1 MQKPASL
8 LFLLLPLL
16 LPAQSVPITG
26 YQVDDYGVA
35 SLRIDADAQH
45 YYLLHA
51 RTQAGN
57 AFEQVTV
64 MAKGVAGNLELEENL
79 AAFPLDQYRVSA
91 HLLNAPD
98 DADEDGRDDLTEWN
112 QLPQESPL
120 NSASGIDFTSG
131 AVFIPDRLAFKKL
144 ATQADIPGIGMVE
157 EVKFFIKNRDAT
169 HPLLYFINSNTFDT
183 HTQFANSLGYTN
195 DGTLMT
201 GSILY
206 HPTVAAPG
214 GGLGVY
220 RFVFQPN
227 NTFSWSYVQKAMEL
241 MAANMPFLHNNF
253 CYYPNEPGGVPVY
266 WQEKAL
272 YDASRVKV
280 LLEDDLFADIDYV
293 ALHVAEGYGLLR
305 VVQADETPFSR
316 DVVLYETLP
325 NDLPR
330 VGGIITTVM
339 QTPLSHVNLRAIQ
352 DNVPNAFIRDA
363 RLLPG
368 IDSLIG
374 RYVYFKATP
383 ENYILRSA
391 TLAEVDA
398 HYESIRPKTSQE
410 PVRDLSETHILPL
423 DSIHFA
429 SSVSFGV
436 KCANVATLRTLGFPE
451 GTVPDGFGVPF
462 YFYDAFMQYNGLYDQ
477 ARQMMESADFQT
489 DFNTRIE
496 RLDAFR
502 QIIKNAPMPGWM
514 MDALSDMQQQFPPGV
529 PIRCR
534 SSTNN
539 EDLPGFSGAGLYDS
553 KTQHPDEGHISKTI
567 KQVFAS
573 TWNLRA
579 FEEREFYRI
588 DHFKTAMGVLVHP
601 NFENEL
607 VNGVGVSTDPAY
619 NTLGYYYLNTQVG
632 EDLVTNPSANSIPE
646 EVLVSAA
653 SGAQADH
660 FVMTHSNQVP
670 ADSVLMTPFYVD
682 QMRAYLRVI
691 HQVFKVLYHAE
702 ASDAFA
708 MEIEYKIDA
717 NGQLVIKQAR
727 PWAGFKALL
736 PEPVDTSDLPLEV
749 TLYPNP
755 CSDFFFWKRASTS
768 SVLYWW
774 LVDPL
779 GRVVQ
784 RGQIAE
790 GLQSGQIDLN
800 GLASGA
806 YWWRVKRTNGEGRAW
821 AVVRR

>member
-1 MQKPASL
+1 MKKPTFL

-16 LPAQSVPITG
+16 LRAQSVPITG
-26 YQVDDYGVA
+26 YQVDDNGVA
-35 SLRIDADAQH
+35 SLRIDANAQH

-51 RTQAGN
+51 RTQADN

-64 MAKGVAGNLELEENL
+64 MAKGVAGNLVLQENL
-79 AAFPLDQYRVSA
+79 AAFPLDQYRVTA

-98 DADEDGRDDLTEWN
+98 DADDDGLNDVAEWD
-112 QLPQESPL
+112 QLPLQSPL
-120 NSASGIDFTSG
+120 NSAAGIDFESG
-131 AVFIPDRLAFKKL
+131 TVFIPDRLAFKKL
-144 ATQADIPGIGMVE
+144 ANLADIPGIGTVE
-157 EVKFFIKNRDAT
+157 EVKFFIKNRDAA
-169 HPLLYFINSNTFDT
+169 HPLLYFINSNAFDT

-214 GGLGVY
+214 GGIGVY

-227 NTFSWSYVQKAMEL
+227 NTFSWQYVQKAMEL

-305 VVQADETPFSR
+305 VVQAGETPFSR

-330 VGGIITTVM
+330 VGGIITSVM

-352 DNVPNAFIRDA
+352 DNIPNAFIRDA
-363 RLLPG
+363 RLQPG

-383 ENYILRSA
+383 ENYILRAA
-391 TLAEVDA
+391 TLAEVEA

-410 PVRDLSETHILPL
+410 PVRDLSETRILPL

-477 ARQMMESADFQT
+477 ARQMIESTDFQA

-502 QIIKNAPMPGWM
+502 QTIKNAPMPGWM
-514 MDALSDMQQQFPPGV
+514 MDALTDMQQQFPPGV

-553 KTQHPDEGHISKTI
+553 KTQHPDEGHISKSI

-601 NFENEL
+601 NFEHEL

-619 NTLGYYYLNTQVG
+619 NTRDYYYLNTQVG

-653 SGAQADH
+653 SGGQADH
-660 FVMTHSNQVP
+660 FVMTHSNQIP

-682 QMRAYLRVI
+682 QMREYLRVI
-691 HQVFKVLYHAE
+691 HAVFKVLYHAE
-702 ASDAFA
+702 ASDVFA

-717 NGQLVIKQAR
+717 DGQLVIKQAR

-736 PEPVDTSDLPLEV
+736 PEPGDTTDLPLAV
-749 TLYPNP
+749 TIYPNP
-755 CSDFFFWKRASTS
+755 CSDFFFWKRVATS
-768 SVLYWW
+768 SELDWW
-774 LVDPL
+774 LVDAL

-784 RGQIAE
+784 SGQITE
-790 GLQSGQIDLN
+790 GLQAGQIDLK
-800 GLASGA
+800 GLSAGA
-806 YWWRVKRTNGEGRAW
+806 YWWRVKRTNGGGRAW